1 MDNQV
6 LSFEEIKKLFPD
18 EWVLLG
24 NPEYGENHTPI
35 ISACVVAH
43 NKDKR
48 TLALTC
54 PNWRESFDTATC
66 VYTGTFPPR
75 RTIGVM
81 IRREISK

>member
-1 MDNQV
+1 MENQV

-24 NPEYGENHTPI
+24 NPEYGEDHTPI
-35 ISACVVAH
+35 LFANVVAH

-48 TLALTC
+48 ELALSYSG
-54 PNWRESFDTATC
+54 WRKSFKTATC
-66 VYTGTFPPR
+66 VYTGTFPPK

-81 IRREISK
+81 IRRSI